1 MSEIVPLNDPKYL
14 VQESTADKL
23 GRACGTYG
31 REEKCM
37 YSSGGETL
45 QGIDKLEDLCIGG

>member
-1 MSEIVPLNDPKYL
+1 VSEIVPLNDPKYL
-14 VQESTADKL
+14 VEESTADKL
-23 GRACGTYG
+23 GGACGKYG

-45 QGIDKLEDLCIGG
+45 Q